1 MPAEILFRDPQLKVF
16 HVQLIP
22 HDILWFASFDA
33 GAVTVTEPAI
43 HNFALSYAVSRFD
56 RAVSHSEQPTYE
68 ADLEQMDWYATPARA
83 LQFAR
88 LKFTWN
94 AIDTITQTTETP
106 KFEKSNSPK
115 MGSRHVLA
123 PIPATKFEFYL
134 FSRKGENPPRMI
146 RLGKKRAP
154 CVLVWEAVPH
164 NGPFIAEEAQP
175 THLVN
180 PLDAVGHF
188 QEYRMVSI
196 PPSLLAD
203 DARLRDAIVLRGGRH
218 EVLVP
223 KRLLDLEGNS

>member
-1 MPAEILFRDPQLKVF
+1 MSKFQFRYPQLKVF

-22 HDILWFASFDA
+22 HDILWFASFDS

-43 HNFALSYAVSRFD
+43 HNYALSYAVSRFD
-56 RAVSHSEQPTYE
+56 RVVSHSEQPTYE

-83 LQFAR
+83 LHFSR

-94 AIDTITQTTETP
+94 AIDSMTQTTESP

-115 MGSRHVLA
+115 MGTRHVLA
-123 PIPATKFEFYL
+123 PVPATKFELYL
-134 FSRKGENPPRMI
+134 FSRTGENPPRMI

-154 CVLVWEAVPH
+154 CILVWEEVKH
-164 NGPFIAEEAQP
+164 NGPMLVEEARP

-180 PLDAVGHF
+180 PLDSTGHF
-188 QEYRMVSI
+188 EQYRMVSI

-203 DARLRDAIVLRGGRH
+203 DAYVRDGIVIRGGKH
-218 EVLVP
+218 EVLLP
-223 KRLLDLEGNS
+223 KRLLKLEG